1 MIGSQVGVYNGKV
14 FNTVEIKVRHLPL
27 PNRPHL
33 MYTYAQVCHH
43 HGVDISATM
52 LSASTSM
59 LSKEEKQV
67 ADVCV
72 FCRFAAGDDWPLP
85 RRVLHH
91 IQACL
96 ARSRRYRR
104 HQILAVRPAQV
115 IAAPRHKKNNTE
127 KRAGRLREGK
137 RSVREHFRS
146 DGVAVLGSEPHAGG
160 GVPACEWR
168 MSPTAP
174 CFAKVFSPQALHTLS
189 QKNRGIL
196 QNANGENPQEHSR
209 EYKDAGT
216 FHTRTFRRRATRRE
230 D

>member
-1 MIGSQVGVYNGKV
+1 MAWIYL
-14 FNTVEIKVRHLPL
+14 RRCYPPPL
-27 PNRPHL
+27 PCCR
-33 MYTYAQVCHH
+33 
-43 HGVDISATM
+43 
-52 LSASTSM
+52 
-59 LSKEEKQV
+59 KRRKQV

-115 IAAPRHKKNNTE
+115 IAAPRQKNNTE

-137 RSVREHFRS
+137 RLVREHFRS

-168 MSPTAP
+168 MSPTAR
-174 CFAKVFSPQALHTLS
+174 CFAKLFSPQALHTLS
-189 QKNRGIL
+189 QKQTRHFAKRKRRKSTGAFQRIQRCRYIPHQDIPPPRNT
-196 QNANGENPQEHSR
+196 QERLVSS
-209 EYKDAGT
+209 
-216 FHTRTFRRRATRRE
+216 RATPALAGAA
-230 D
+230 